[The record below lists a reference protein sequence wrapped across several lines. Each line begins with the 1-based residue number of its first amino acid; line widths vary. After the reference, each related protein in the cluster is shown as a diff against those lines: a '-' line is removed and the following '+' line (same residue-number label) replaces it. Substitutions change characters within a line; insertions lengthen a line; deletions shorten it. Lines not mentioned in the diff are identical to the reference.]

1 MQSLLRTAA
10 RRIPRVLESS
20 GSMQTRAM
28 SGHSQAQSEKDMKTW
43 RTISAVAIPVCFGLS
58 AYVVATGD
66 HHHADVPKYPYLRI
80 RSKEFPW
87 GDCSLFD
94 LDCEK

>member
-1 MQSLLRTAA
+1 MQALLRSTA
-10 RRIPRVLESS
+10 RRIPRAVSDLS
-20 GSMQTRAM
+20 QKRAM
-28 SGHSQAQSEKDMKTW
+28 SSGHSQEEVVKEMNKW
-43 RTISAVAIPVCFGLS
+43 RNISAVAIPTCLS
-58 AYVVATGD
+58 LTVYTLAKGE

-94 LDCEK
+94 SNCEL